1 MPNHLT
7 TPRCACLVGA
17 LGATLLS
24 LALAVAP
31 AQAMTTEFTF
41 EEAEQTFKVPA
52 GVTSLEIL
60 AIGGAGGDTPFPI
73 SGATHGGEAPEV
85 TGIVNVTPGQTLY
98 VEVGGNGKDGDL
110 GGTGGFNGG
119 GDGGGAGEASGG
131 GGASDVRTSPLAAG
145 LAPDTRLIVAGGG
158 GGAGGLGGANPGG
171 GGNAESSGEDEEE
184 GITKGGGPGT
194 QEKGGAGGS
203 GCNEAGEGGN
213 RGVGGEGGATAT
225 GGPGGGG
232 GGGFFGGGG
241 GGGACTV
248 GGGGGGG
255 GSSLIPAGGTA
266 KITTCCIEPKV
277 RIIVAPVI
285 SIAAPADGAS
295 YTQGQVVNASYS
307 CTPPEGATVKT
318 CAGTVAN
325 GAPINTSTPGPHS
338 FTVNTED
345 QEGAKGSKTVSYTVI
360 APKAN
365 PPQTK
370 LGSHPKKTIKTKK
383 KKVKVKFSFSS
394 SVAGATFKCK
404 LDKGKF
410 AACTSPK
417 SYKVKPGKHTFSVK
431 ASSGGVTDPSP
442 ATFSFKVKKTK

>member
-1 MPNHLT
+1 MPNRLT
-7 TPRCACLVGA
+7 TPRTACLVGA
-17 LGATLLS
+17 LGAMLII
-24 LALAVAP
+24 LAVAVAP
-31 AQAMTTEFTF
+31 AHAKTTVFTF

-60 AIGGAGGDTPFPI
+60 AIGGAGGDTP
-73 SGATHGGEAPEV
+73 GAAHGGEAAEV

-119 GDGGGAGEASGG
+119 GDGGGNGEASGG

-145 LAPDTRLIVAGGG
+145 LAPDTRLIIAAGG
-158 GGAGGLGGANPGG
+158 GGAGGLGESNPGG
-171 GGNAESSGEDEEE
+171 GGDAESPGEDEET
-184 GITKGGGPGT
+184 GIDQGGGPGT
-194 QEKGGAGGS
+194 QEEGGAGGFGCNETGEEGILGFGGAGGS
-203 GCNEAGEGGN
+203 TEF
-213 RGVGGEGGATAT
+213 

-232 GGGFFGGGG
+232 GGGLFGGGG
-241 GGGACTV
+241 GGGACEV

-255 GSSLIPAGGTA
+255 GSSLIPAGGEA
-266 KITTCCIEPKV
+266 QITSCCIEPQV
-277 RIIVAPVI
+277 QIIVAPVI
-285 SIAAPADGAS
+285 SIASPGDGAS

-307 CTPPEGATVKT
+307 CTAAEGATVKT

-325 GAPINTSTPGPHS
+325 GAPIDTSTPGPHS

-345 QEGAKGSKTVSYTVI
+345 QEGAKGSKTVSYTII
-360 APKAN
+360 APTAN
-365 PPQTK
+365 PPVSPQTK

-383 KKVKVKFSFSS
+383 KKVKVKFGFSS

-404 LDKGKF
+404 LDKGKL

-417 SYKVKPGKHTFSVK
+417 SYMVKPGKHTFSVV
-431 ASSGGVTDPSP
+431 ASSGGVADTTP
-442 ATFSFKVKKTK
+442 ATFSFKVKKTN